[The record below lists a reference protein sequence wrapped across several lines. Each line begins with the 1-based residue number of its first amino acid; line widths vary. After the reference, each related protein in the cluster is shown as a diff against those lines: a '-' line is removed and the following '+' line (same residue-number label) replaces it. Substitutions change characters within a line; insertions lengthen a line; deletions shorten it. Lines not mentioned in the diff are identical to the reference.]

1 MKWTDYHIKKS
12 QVQNVNEIVEY
23 VPNSVVIKSI
33 FNKPTGS
40 VCAVALDSGEALN
53 GKIVPF
59 DTFIQIIDGK
69 AEVLIDDNSDL
80 LKTGQSIIVPAHCRY
95 KTKANVKFKMLL
107 TTIKSGY
114 EEDD

>member
-1 MKWTDYHIKKS
+1 MEDYDIKKS
-12 QVQNVNEIVEY
+12 QVQNVDKIVEY

-33 FNKPTGS
+33 INKPTGS
-40 VCAVALDSGEALN
+40 VCAVALDSGEVLS

-69 AEVLIDDNSDL
+69 AEILIDDNSYL
-80 LKTGQSIIVPAHCRY
+80 LKSGQSIIIPAHSRNS
-95 KTKANVKFKMLL
+95 TKANVKFKMLS

-114 EEDD
+114 EEDG

>member
-1 MKWTDYHIKKS
+1 MDDYDIKKS
-12 QVQNVNEIVEY
+12 QVQNVDKIVEY

-33 FNKPTGS
+33 INKPTGS

-69 AEVLIDDNSDL
+69 AEILIDDNSNL
-80 LKTGQSIIVPAHCRY
+80 LKSGQSIIIPAHSRNS
-95 KTKANVKFKMLL
+95 TKANVKFKMLS

-114 EEDD
+114 EEDG